1 MVKGFVPF
9 QNSIKKDIV
18 MTTMDIAMLV
28 IIVIVAV
35 VGVSWFI
42 YEARK

>member
-1 MVKGFVPF
+1 
-9 QNSIKKDIV
+9 
-18 MTTMDIAMLV
+18 MTTMDIAML
-28 IIVIVAV
+28 IIIAVVAV